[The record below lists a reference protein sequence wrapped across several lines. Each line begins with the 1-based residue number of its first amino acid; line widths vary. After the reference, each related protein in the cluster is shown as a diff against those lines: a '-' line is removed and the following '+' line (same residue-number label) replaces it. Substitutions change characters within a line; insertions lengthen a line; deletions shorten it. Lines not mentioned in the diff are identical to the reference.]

1 LPLQLV
7 QTELRASRIRVVDV
21 LQRRAAWEGD
31 PVMAIPDDAVWCVV
45 VLAHNEEASIAA
57 TLESLPAAADGHW
70 LDVFVLVNGC
80 TDRTEAI
87 VDAHARRDPA
97 IHPVTI
103 ALGDKRTLGM
113 YMFPTWFPRPWSTSS
128 LMAMCSR
135 FHSERRKMSRA
146 C

>member
-1 LPLQLV
+1 
-7 QTELRASRIRVVDV
+7 
-21 LQRRAAWEGD
+21 
-31 PVMAIPDDAVWCVV
+31 MAIPDDAVRCVMMF
-45 VLAHNEEASIAA
+45 AHNEEASIAA

-80 TDRTEAI
+80 TDRTGAI
-87 VDAHARRDPA
+87 VDAHARRDSA

-103 ALGDKRTLGM
+103 ASVNKANAWNVYVHDLA
-113 YMFPTWFPRPWSTSS
+113 PEAWSTSS